1 MRPITLA
8 IASALLITTAGAAL
22 ADLEPTN
29 AAAIPQ
35 MQPIVLGAVT
45 ATTAHTVNVSTTDGE
60 VMTFDFDSRTVKP
73 ADLAEGTPVRVEFK
87 MLDSGMHLAQ
97 RITPLVQGSHDYDV
111 VMEQRAARVED
122 ESGEPAENHEV
133 GESAAGRAE
142 DLREQATATH
152 EGENRNDADVQTTTS
167 DVDANATTSKEGE
180 KMPRT
185 ASELP
190 LVLSLGMLLLVVSAG
205 LWLWRRRDT
214 T

>member
-1 MRPITLA
+1 MRAITLA

-45 ATTAHTVNVSTTDGE
+45 ASTAHTVSVSTTDGE

-73 ADLAEGTPVRVEFK
+73 ADLADGTPVRVEFK

-97 RITPLVQGSHDYDV
+97 RITPLVSGSHDYDA
-111 VMEQRAARVED
+111 VMEQRASRVED
-122 ESGEPAENHEV
+122 ESSEPAENHEV
-133 GESAAGRAE
+133 GESQAGRAE
-142 DLREQATATH
+142 DQREQAMATH
-152 EGENRNDADVQTTTS
+152 NDADVQTTNS

-190 LVLSLGMLLLVVSAG
+190 LVLSLGMLLLVISAG

>member
-1 MRPITLA
+1 MRPIILA

-35 MQPIVLGAVT
+35 MQPIVLGAVM
-45 ATTAHTVNVSTTDGE
+45 ASTAHTVSVSTTDGE

-73 ADLAEGTPVRVEFK
+73 ADLADGTPVRVEFK

-97 RITPLVQGSHDYDV
+97 RITPLVAGSHDYDV
-111 VMEQRAARVED
+111 VMEQRASRVED
-122 ESGEPAENHEV
+122 ESSEPAENNEV
-133 GESAAGRAE
+133 GESQAGRAE
-142 DLREQATATH
+142 DQREQAMATH
-152 EGENRNDADVQTTTS
+152 NDADVQTTNS

-190 LVLSLGMLLLVVSAG
+190 LVLSLGMLLLVVSVG